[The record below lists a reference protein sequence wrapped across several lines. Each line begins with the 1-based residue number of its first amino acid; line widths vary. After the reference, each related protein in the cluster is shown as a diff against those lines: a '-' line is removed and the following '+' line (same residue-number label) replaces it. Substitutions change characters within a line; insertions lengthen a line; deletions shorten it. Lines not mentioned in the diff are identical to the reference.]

1 MKSHVA
7 ALLGLTAMFSPW
19 RVAAQGS
26 LDHLTCFKV
35 SIAEPK
41 TNSRVTLGTQ
51 AGSQTCTLKAPA
63 KVACLMTTGTQVTP
77 TPPGGGPAA
86 TPDNLLCYPLKCPR
100 PAQGRATL
108 ADAFG
113 QHTAAFVMPRL
124 LCAPAA
130 VVSGGIT
137 PTTTLPPT
145 GCRFANG
152 RCTGSCGAG
161 KRCGAAV
168 GTGSCECRSASCGDA
183 SAPEC
188 NGACS
193 DPSEACIFSVTGCSC
208 VRVP

>member
-7 ALLGLTAMFSPW
+7 ALLGLAAVVSAGHA
-19 RVAAQGS
+19 VAQSS
-26 LDHLTCFKV
+26 LNHLTCFKV

-41 TNSRVTLGTQ
+41 TKFRATLGAQ

-63 KVACLMTTGTQVTP
+63 KVACLVTTGTNVTP

-86 TPDNLLCYPLKCPR
+86 TPGDLLCYPLKCPQ
-100 PAQGRATL
+100 PAHGGATL
-108 ADAFG
+108 TDTFG
-113 QHTAAFVMPRL
+113 QHTAAFVLPRL
-124 LCAPAA
+124 LCVPATVA
-130 VVSGGIT
+130 SGGIT
-137 PTTTLPPT
+137 PTTLPPT

-152 RCTGSCGAG
+152 RCTGSCAAG
-161 KRCGAAV
+161 QRCGAAV
-168 GTGSCECRSASCGDA
+168 GTGSCECRSVSCADA
-183 SAPEC
+183 SSPEC